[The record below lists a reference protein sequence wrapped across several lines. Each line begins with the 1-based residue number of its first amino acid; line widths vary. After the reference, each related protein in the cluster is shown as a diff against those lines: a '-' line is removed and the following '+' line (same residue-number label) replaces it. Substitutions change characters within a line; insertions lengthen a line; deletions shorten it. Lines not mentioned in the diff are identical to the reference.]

1 MASIQ
6 KRGKKHVVVYT
17 YIDKEGQKRQKWE
30 TFNTKAEARKRKSSV
45 ETELDNG
52 TFIPP
57 STMTI
62 EEFLIDFVDLYG
74 TKHWGLSIYAS
85 NLGLI
90 NNYIN
95 PLIGNLIVQ
104 DVNRR
109 TVDRFI
115 QQLQKT
121 APVNTPYRHA
131 KTEFVT
137 PCTIEKIIKLM
148 RCAFHQAVR
157 WDIIGKNPFEDADL
171 PKREKK
177 VRAIWT
183 ADIIRQALDNCED
196 GKLYV
201 AINLA
206 FACSMRMG
214 EITGLTWDCLH
225 ISDEDIAAD
234 NAYVWIEKE
243 LTRVDQK
250 AIDALGEKDVIFVF
264 PRLMGGKSSTRLVL
278 KKPKTESSIRRVWIP
293 KTLAYILRDWKEKQD
308 RLKEFMGPDYTDYN
322 LVLAQNTG
330 RPCEDRIIGN
340 QFERLKKSAGLP
352 NVVFHSLRHSSTTY
366 KLKLNKG
373 DLKATQGD
381 TGHAQIDMITDIYA
395 HILDEDRKV
404 NAQKFEM
411 AFYSNPDMRP
421 VEQKFRQENT
431 QPATDTDSL
440 MDQLQSE
447 PQLMEEFT
455 RKFIEQYG
463 GSIMEQLA
471 KKMLGS

>member
-1 MASIQ
+1 M
-6 KRGKKHVVVYT
+6 
-17 YIDKEGQKRQKWE
+17 
-30 TFNTKAEARKRKSSV
+30 
-45 ETELDNG
+45 
-52 TFIPP
+52 
-57 STMTI
+57 
-62 EEFLIDFVDLYG
+62 
-74 TKHWGLSIYAS
+74 
-85 NLGLI
+85 
-90 NNYIN
+90 
-95 PLIGNLIVQ
+95 
-104 DVNRR
+104 
-109 TVDRFI
+109 
-115 QQLQKT
+115 
-121 APVNTPYRHA
+121 
-131 KTEFVT
+131 
-137 PCTIEKIIKLM
+137 
-148 RCAFHQAVR
+148 
-157 WDIIGKNPFEDADL
+157 
-171 PKREKK
+171 
-177 VRAIWT
+177 
-183 ADIIRQALDNCED
+183 
-196 GKLYV
+196 
-201 AINLA
+201 
-206 FACSMRMG
+206 
-214 EITGLTWDCLH
+214 
-225 ISDEDIAAD
+225 
-234 NAYVWIEKE
+234 
-243 LTRVDQK
+243 
-250 AIDALGEKDVIFVF
+250 IFVF

-421 VEQKFRQENT
+421 VEQKLRQENT

-471 KKMLGS
+471 KKMLSS

>member
-6 KRGKKHVVVYT
+6 KRGKRHCVVYT
-17 YIDKEGQKRQKWE
+17 YEDAEGIKRQKWE
-30 TFNTKAEARKRKSSV
+30 SFATKKEAQKRKSAV
-45 ETELDNG
+45 ENELNNG
-52 TFIPP
+52 TFIAP
-57 STMTI
+57 SNTTVEM
-62 EEFLIDFVDLYG
+62 FLDDFVKIYG
-74 TKHWGLSIYAS
+74 TKKWGLSVYAS
-85 NLGLI
+85 NSGLI
-90 NNYIN
+90 RNYIN
-95 PLIGNLIVQ
+95 PLIGDKNIQ
-104 DVNRR
+104 DINRK
-109 TVDRFI
+109 TVDLFI
-115 QQLQKT
+115 MELQKT
-121 APVNTPYRHA
+121 PPVDIPYRHA

-137 PCTIEKIIKLM
+137 PCTIEKIIKLL

-157 WDIIGKNPFEDADL
+157 WDIIGKNPFDDAEL

-183 ADIIRQALDNCED
+183 ADTIRKALDNCSD

-214 EITGLTWDCLH
+214 EITGLTWDCVH
-225 ISDEDIAAD
+225 ISDEDIAND
-234 NAYVWIEKE
+234 DAYVWIEKE
-243 LTRVDQK
+243 LARVDQR
-250 AIDALGEKDVIFVF
+250 AIDALGEKDILYVF

-278 KKPKTESSIRRVWIP
+278 KKPKTQSSERKVWIP

-308 RLKEFMGPDYTDYN
+308 RLKEFMGPDYVDYN
-322 LVLAQNTG
+322 LVLAQETG

-381 TGHAQIDMITDIYA
+381 TGHAQIDMITEIYA

-411 AFYSNPDMRP
+411 AFYANPDMRP
-421 VEQKFRQENT
+421 VEQKLQGEAQRAASD
-431 QPATDTDSL
+431 PDAL
-440 MDQLQSE
+440 MKQLE
-447 PQLMEEFT
+447 EKPQLMDAFT
-455 RKFIEQYG
+455 QKFIEQYG
-463 GSIMEQLA
+463 DQIMSQLA
-471 KKMLGS
+471 KKMMGV

>member
-1 MASIQ
+1 M
-6 KRGKKHVVVYT
+6 
-17 YIDKEGQKRQKWE
+17 
-30 TFNTKAEARKRKSSV
+30 EAD
-45 ETELDNG
+45 LDNG

-57 STMTI
+57 NTTTV
-62 EEFLIDFVDLYG
+62 EDFLKEFVELYG
-74 TKHWGLSIYAS
+74 EKKWGLSIYAS
-85 NLGLI
+85 NTALI

-95 PLIGNLIVQ
+95 PLIGNLVVQ
-104 DVNRR
+104 DINKR
-109 TVDRFI
+109 TVDKYI

-131 KTEFVT
+131 KTEYVT
-137 PCTIEKIIKLM
+137 PCTIEKIIKLL

-183 ADIIRQALDNCED
+183 ADIIRQALNNCQD
-196 GKLYV
+196 GKLYI

-206 FACSMRMG
+206 FACSMR
-214 EITGLTWDCLH
+214 
-225 ISDEDIAAD
+225 
-234 NAYVWIEKE
+234 
-243 LTRVDQK
+243 
-250 AIDALGEKDVIFVF
+250 
-264 PRLMGGKSSTRLVL
+264 MGGKSSTRLVL
-278 KKPKTESSIRRVWIP
+278 KKPKTESSIRKVWLP
-293 KTLAYILRDWKEKQD
+293 KTLALILRDWKEKQD

-322 LVLAQNTG
+322 LVLAQETG

-381 TGHAQIDMITDIYA
+381 TGHAQIDMITEIYA
-395 HILDEDRKV
+395 HILDEDRKI
-404 NAQKFEM
+404 NAQKFET

-421 VEQKFRQENT
+421 VERSLQGEESGSVPNPDVMMKQLESSPQAMDAFT
-431 QPATDTDSL
+431 Q
-440 MDQLQSE
+440 
-447 PQLMEEFT
+447 
-455 RKFIEQYG
+455 KFIEQYG
-463 GSIMEQLA
+463 DQIMTQLA
-471 KKMLGS
+471 KKMLGA